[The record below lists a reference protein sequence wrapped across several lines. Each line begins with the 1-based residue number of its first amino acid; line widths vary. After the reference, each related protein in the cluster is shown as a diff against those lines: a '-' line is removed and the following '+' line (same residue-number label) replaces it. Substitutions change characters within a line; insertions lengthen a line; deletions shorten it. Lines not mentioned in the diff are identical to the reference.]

1 MRRKFLLLMVLALVV
16 HAFASHFVVSA
27 GLCLAEVQGWNLSA
41 GFLDRRFSVETGL
54 TFDVG
59 GIFGG
64 SQFDM
69 YSFEV
74 LAKVGLYSFESFS
87 LGPMVSA
94 TLGNFTTGESTPTW
108 SANVGAG
115 VFVDYVFENL
125 EFSVGM
131 MYPFLKG
138 FDVVESI
145 YVAANF
151 FLTPPEGKRFTDRFF
166 VGMDLL
172 NGRFRWRFGFVET
185 F

>member
-1 MRRKFLLLMVLALVV
+1 MRKILLLMLLALVV
-16 HAFASHFVVSA
+16 HVFASHFVVST
-27 GLCLAEVQGWNLSA
+27 GLCLAKVQGWNLSV

-59 GIFGG
+59 GIFSG

-74 LAKVGLYSFESFS
+74 LAKLCLYSVESFS

-115 VFVDYVFENL
+115 AFVDYVFENL

-145 YVAANF
+145 YVAVNF
-151 FLTPPEGKRFTDRFF
+151 FLTPPEGKHFTDRFF